1 MPLLSLLVML
11 DLITWLMALLP
22 DLCIVEVLF
31 LLSDEAMG
39 ILGSRVTVS
48 FPQQLFLQRHELA
61 FCHLFVLL
69 SWGGRGLLHSGV
81 EVFYLE
87 LCCALLGLSGH

>member
-11 DLITWLMALLP
+11 DSITWLMALLP
-22 DLCIVEVLF
+22 GLCIVEVLF

-48 FPQQLFLQRHELA
+48 FPQQLFLQQLELA
-61 FCHLFVLL
+61 FCHLFILYH
-69 SWGGRGLLHSGV
+69 GEV
-81 EVFYLE
+81 EGCSILVQRSFIWS
-87 LCCALLGLSGH
+87 CVVPF